1 MAIFIPI
8 RPKNLLLSGGIEMN
22 QFKLIDGYKSS
33 LSLRDTQRAI
43 KFVKDTFQVELAKA
57 LNLERISAPL
67 FVDRETGIN
76 DDLNGVERKVEFD
89 IKETGTNAQVVQSLA
104 KWKRMALKTYGFSH
118 GEGLYTDMCAIRRDD
133 DMDNV
138 HSIYVDQWDWERVIS
153 KDERNIEFLQ
163 SIVKKIV
170 GAFILTQEKVMAKY
184 PSLTHK
190 LSEDVHFVY
199 TSELESMYP
208 KLTPKQ
214 REYEFVKKYKT
225 AFIMQIGGDLKSGKP
240 HDGRA
245 PDYDDWSLN
254 GDLMFYDEVLQEQL
268 ELSSMGIR
276 VDSQSLK
283 SQLKKRGCEE
293 RLKFPYHKGIA
304 EGTLPLTIGG
314 GIGQSRVCMLL
325 LEKMHIGEV
334 QASIWP
340 KETLDECEKAGIHLL

>member
-1 MAIFIPI
+1 MKGF
-8 RPKNLLLSGGIEMN
+8 KEIE
-22 QFKLIDGYKSS
+22 GYQSV

-67 FVDRETGIN
+67 FVTKESGIN

-89 IKETGTNAQVVQSLA
+89 IKETGTDAQVVQSLA
-104 KWKRMALKTYGFSH
+104 KWKRMALHTYGFKH

-153 KDERNIEFLQ
+153 RDERSIEFLQ
-163 SIVKKIV
+163 DIVKKIV
-170 GAFILTQEKVMAKY
+170 GAFITAQQKVQEKY
-184 PSLTHK
+184 PQLTHK
-190 LSEDVHFVY
+190 LCPDVHFVY
-199 TSELESMYP
+199 TQELEDMYP
-208 KLTPKQ
+208 NLTPKQ
-214 REYEFVKKYKT
+214 REYEIVKKYKT
-225 AFIMQIGGDLKSGKP
+225 VFLMQIGGDLKSGKP

-254 GDLMFYDEVLQEQL
+254 GDIIFWDETLGEQL

-276 VDSQSLK
+276 VDSDSLK
-283 SQLKKRGCEE
+283 KQLKKRDCEE

-304 EGTLPLTIGG
+304 DGTLPLTIGG

-340 KETLDECEKAGIHLL
+340 EETLEKCKKLGIHLL

>member
-1 MAIFIPI
+1 MKGF
-8 RPKNLLLSGGIEMN
+8 KEIE
-22 QFKLIDGYKSS
+22 GYKSV

-57 LNLERISAPL
+57 INLERISAPL
-67 FVDRETGIN
+67 FVTKESGIN

-89 IKETGTNAQVVQSLA
+89 IKETGTDAQVVQSLA
-104 KWKRMALKTYGFSH
+104 KWKRMALHTYGFEH

-153 KDERNIEFLQ
+153 RDERSIEFLQ

-170 GAFILTQEKVMAKY
+170 GAFVTAQEKVQAKY
-184 PSLTHK
+184 PQLTHK
-190 LSEDVHFVY
+190 LSPDVHFVY
-199 TSELESMYP
+199 TKDLEEMYP
-208 KLTPKQ
+208 DLTPKQ
-214 REYEFVKKYKT
+214 REYEIVKKYKT
-225 AFIMQIGGDLKSGKP
+225 VFIMQIGGDLKCGKP

-254 GDLMFYDEVLQEQL
+254 GDIMFWDEVLGEQL

-276 VDSQSLK
+276 VDSDSLK
-283 SQLKKRGCEE
+283 AQLKKRGCEE

-304 EGTLPLTIGG
+304 DGTLPLTIGG

-340 KETLDECEKAGIHLL
+340 EETTEKCKELGIHLL